1 MGIESEI
8 NTRNNTQRGVD
19 IVVNNFNEEIHAR
32 INDGNGTG
40 EETNRNDTSS
50 ITNIDKKAT
59 GATATNT
66 STKSVSNINIS
77 NENSSTN
84 QNNDI
89 VSNHKII
96 DTITNVNCIKDE
108 LVLDILNDDLIEKVR
123 GKISC
128 KLHAISL
135 LVDHSLQHNIEY
147 A

>member
-1 MGIESEI
+1 M
-8 NTRNNTQRGVD
+8 NNTQCGVD
-19 IVVNNFNEEIHAR
+19 IAVNNFSEEIHAH
-32 INDGNGTG
+32 INDGNKTG
-40 EETNRNDTSS
+40 EGANRNDITS

-66 STKSVSNINIS
+66 STKSVSNINIP

-89 VSNHKII
+89 VSKNIQANSNHKGIG
-96 DTITNVNCIKDE
+96 TIAIVNCIKDE

-128 KLHAISL
+128 KLH
-135 LVDHSLQHNIEY
+135 VFHNS
-147 A
+147 